1 MSRKTA
7 KADVIPVRQAN
18 QYNCMT
24 TSLSMALRALGVSE
38 DECSPQQVNKVVGAM
53 PLRGAAWEP
62 LLAAAN
68 HYGMRATLTLPS
80 TVRQLKQWTDAGTPV
95 VIAWNPEGREWSHAS
110 LVFDVDDDLNVYV
123 ADPNIP
129 DPDETVRVVPKAE
142 FYGKWYEKAAQ
153 GFLIRRPAC
162 AIEREITPDGRQVM
176 ASQKKASR
184 WGYDD
189 PNFQVRIDKA
199 LEESTDLQEKWPST
213 PAKEYAEYQRRRKKH
228 PNDVAYE
235 KAHAKIWEKHL
246 RGTGWTEDE
255 WEAELEKRM
264 DSRMDSRRRTAGVTN
279 GFMDM
284 ESYEVDGT
292 GRKKLSL
299 TPITYTYDAWE
310 YIGEDGGVE
319 VSWGSEKALMDR
331 REFATFAADMKKAL
345 NWASHYDYSKT
356 ASAKR
361 VVARKTAS
369 RGRVALMYAAKIAA
383 GERLDRSLRQKI
395 NKAMERKGLDGNG
408 RFRKPEEG
416 YSRAVEVMQDHG
428 IELDEVVSSH
438 LFNPRPSGTVKADIA
453 LTNEADRFSPVSIT
467 NSMLYLQYTE
477 VSDDRFEVVAYLS

>member
-1 MSRKTA
+1 MPRKTA
-7 KADVIPVRQAN
+7 KADVIPVRQQN

-24 TSLSMALRALGVSE
+24 TSLAMALRALGVPE

-80 TVRQLKQWTDAGTPV
+80 TVRQLKEWTDAGIPV
-95 VIAWNPEGREWSHAS
+95 VIAWNPENREWSHAS

-142 FYGKWYEKAAQ
+142 FYGKWYEKSPQ

-162 AIEREITPDGRQVM
+162 AIQREITTDGRQVM
-176 ASQKKASR
+176 AS
-184 WGYDD
+184 
-189 PNFQVRIDKA
+189 
-199 LEESTDLQEKWPST
+199 T
-213 PAKEYAEYQRRRKKH
+213 
-228 PNDVAYE
+228 
-235 KAHAKIWEKHL
+235 
-246 RGTGWTEDE
+246 
-255 WEAELEKRM
+255 KR
-264 DSRMDSRRRTAGVTN
+264 TT
-279 GFMDM
+279 
-284 ESYEVDGT
+284 
-292 GRKKLSL
+292 
-299 TPITYTYDAWE
+299 
-310 YIGEDGGVE
+310 
-319 VSWGSEKALMDR
+319 
-331 REFATFAADMKKAL
+331 
-345 NWASHYDYSKT
+345 
-356 ASAKR
+356 SAKR
-361 VVARKTAS
+361 VASAFARK
-369 RGRVALMYAAKIAA
+369 AA

-395 NKAMERKGLDGNG
+395 NRAMERKGLDGNG

-416 YSRAVEVMQDHG
+416 YSRAVDVMQEHG

-438 LFNPRPSGTVKADIA
+438 LFSPRPSGTVTADIA
-453 LTNEADRFSPVSIT
+453 LTNEADRFSPVSLS

>member
-7 KADVIPVRQAN
+7 KADVIPVRQQN

-24 TSLSMALRALGVSE
+24 TSLAMALRALGVP
-38 DECSPQQVNKVVGAM
+38 DEECDVQRVNKVVGAM

-68 HYGMRATLTLPS
+68 HFGMRATLTLPS

-95 VIAWNPEGREWSHAS
+95 VIAWNPENREWSHAS

-142 FYGKWYEKAAQ
+142 FYGKWYEKSPQ

-162 AIEREITPDGRQVM
+162 AIQREITADGRQVM
-176 ASQKKASR
+176 ASQK
-184 WGYDD
+184 
-189 PNFQVRIDKA
+189 
-199 LEESTDLQEKWPST
+199 
-213 PAKEYAEYQRRRKKH
+213 
-228 PNDVAYE
+228 
-235 KAHAKIWEKHL
+235 
-246 RGTGWTEDE
+246 
-255 WEAELEKRM
+255 
-264 DSRMDSRRRTAGVTN
+264 
-279 GFMDM
+279 
-284 ESYEVDGT
+284 
-292 GRKKLSL
+292 
-299 TPITYTYDAWE
+299 
-310 YIGEDGGVE
+310 
-319 VSWGSEKALMDR
+319 
-331 REFATFAADMKKAL
+331 
-345 NWASHYDYSKT
+345 
-356 ASAKR
+356 
-361 VVARKTAS
+361 TAS
-369 RGRVALMYAAKIAA
+369 RVRVALMYAAKIAA

-395 NKAMERKGLDGNG
+395 NRAMERKGLDGNG

-416 YSRAVEVMQDHG
+416 YSRAVDVMQEHG

-438 LFNPRPSGTVKADIA
+438 LFSPRPSGTVKADIA

>member
-7 KADVIPVRQAN
+7 KADVIPVRQQN

-24 TSLSMALRALGVSE
+24 TSLAMALRALGVPE

-80 TVRQLKQWTDAGTPV
+80 TVRQLKEWTDAGTPV

-176 ASQKKASR
+176 ASQ
-184 WGYDD
+184 
-189 PNFQVRIDKA
+189 
-199 LEESTDLQEKWPST
+199 
-213 PAKEYAEYQRRRKKH
+213 
-228 PNDVAYE
+228 
-235 KAHAKIWEKHL
+235 
-246 RGTGWTEDE
+246 
-255 WEAELEKRM
+255 
-264 DSRMDSRRRTAGVTN
+264 
-279 GFMDM
+279 
-284 ESYEVDGT
+284 
-292 GRKKLSL
+292 
-299 TPITYTYDAWE
+299 
-310 YIGEDGGVE
+310 
-319 VSWGSEKALMDR
+319 
-331 REFATFAADMKKAL
+331 
-345 NWASHYDYSKT
+345 
-356 ASAKR
+356 
-361 VVARKTAS
+361 KTAS

-453 LTNEADRFSPVSIT
+453 LTNEADRFSPVSLS
-467 NSMLYLQYTE
+467 NSILYLQYTE